1 MDPFL
6 DLVRL
11 LRPRAALL
19 GRGVDAAG
27 DWGLSFPALGDLLFF
42 WIEGGTCQL
51 IRPGC
56 DPIWLKKGDFVLL
69 RTTISFTLTSNRDVE
84 PLDSVAAVAAK
95 REGRLRLGFG
105 QERPISLHMGKFL
118 FSTANED
125 LLTGLLPPMVQIPS
139 HSPRLR
145 RLHNLLTLM
154 ESEGRDP
161 GPGSEFIIIR
171 LVELALVEILRM
183 PAADFPEQ
191 SLGAASP
198 GMLAGLRDPVTSKA
212 IRAMHENVGQDWT
225 VEALARLCGVSRSS
239 LATRFQSLVGI
250 GPISYLLR
258 WRMALAKEALR
269 SGTARVEEIA
279 FSIGYKSASA
289 FSTAFARAVGCSP
302 SRFAE
307 ARSAL
312 HKESRVEP
320 SNPNRSGLKD
330 QTLPFAR

>member
-6 DLVRL
+6 DLIRL

-19 GRGVDAAG
+19 GRGMDAAG

-42 WIEGGTCQL
+42 WLEEGDCLL
-51 IRPGC
+51 IRSGRAS
-56 DPIWLKKGDFVLL
+56 LSLRKGDFVLL
-69 RTTISFTLTSNRDVE
+69 RTMLPFTLASSQEVA

-95 REGRLRLGFG
+95 REGRLKPGSG
-105 QERPISLHMGKFL
+105 QERPTSLHMGKFL

-125 LLTGLLPPMVQIPS
+125 LLTELLPHLVRIPS
-139 HSPRLR
+139 RSPKLH

-161 GPGSEFIIIR
+161 GPASEFIILR

-183 PAADFPEQ
+183 PASGLPEQ
-191 SLGAASP
+191 TADPPSSGL
-198 GMLAGLRDPVTSKA
+198 LAGLGDPVVGKA
-212 IRAMHENVGQDWT
+212 IRSIHADVAREWT
-225 VEALARLCGVSRSS
+225 VDALARLCGVSRSAF
-239 LATRFQSLVGI
+239 ATRFRAVVGI

-269 SGTARVEEIA
+269 SGTPRVEEIA

-289 FSTAFARAVGCSP
+289 FSSAFTRAVGCPP
-302 SRFAE
+302 SRFT
-307 ARSAL
+307 
-312 HKESRVEP
+312 ES
-320 SNPNRSGLKD
+320 SSRSG
-330 QTLPFAR
+330 

>member
-6 DLVRL
+6 DIVRL

-42 WIEGGTCQL
+42 WIEDGICQL
-51 IRPGC
+51 VRPGSE
-56 DPIWLKKGDFVLL
+56 PIWLEKGDFVLL
-69 RTTISFTLTSNRDVE
+69 RTTLPFTLTSSQEVE

-95 REGRLRLGFG
+95 QEGRLKLGTG

-125 LLTGLLPPMVQIPS
+125 LLAGLLPPIVQIPS
-139 HSPRLR
+139 HSPRLH

-161 GPGSEFIIIR
+161 GPASEFIILR

-183 PAADFPEQ
+183 PASGIPEQ
-191 SLGAASP
+191 AVDPANRGL
-198 GMLAGLRDPVTSKA
+198 LTGLRDPITARA
-212 IRAMHENVGQDWT
+212 IRAMHENVGHEWT
-225 VEALARLCGVSRSS
+225 VESLAKLCGVSRSA

-258 WRMALAKEALR
+258 WRMALAKEALK

-289 FSTAFARAVGCSP
+289 FSTAFTKAVGCSP

-307 ARSAL
+307 SSSRS
-312 HKESRVEP
+312 E
-320 SNPNRSGLKD
+320 
-330 QTLPFAR
+330 

>member
-6 DLVRL
+6 DLIRL

-42 WIEGGTCQL
+42 WLEEGDCLL

-56 DPIWLKKGDFVLL
+56 APLSLRKGDFVLL
-69 RTTISFTLTSNRDVE
+69 RTTLPFTLASSQEVE

-95 REGRLRLGFG
+95 REGRLKLGSG
-105 QERPISLHMGKFL
+105 QETPISLHMGKFL

-125 LLTGLLPPMVQIPS
+125 LVTGLLPPLVQIPS
-139 HSPRLR
+139 RSPRLH
-145 RLHNLLTLM
+145 RLHTLLTLI

-161 GPGSEFIIIR
+161 GPASEFIILR
-171 LVELALVEILRM
+171 LIELALVEILRM
-183 PAADFPEQ
+183 PPSGLPEQ
-191 SLGAASP
+191 ATDPTNRSL
-198 GMLAGLRDPVTSKA
+198 LAGLRDPVTAKA
-212 IRAMHENVGQDWT
+212 IRAMHENVGQEWT
-225 VEALARLCGVSRSS
+225 VESLARLCGVSRSAF
-239 LATRFQSLVGI
+239 ATNFCAVVGI

-258 WRMALAKEALR
+258 WRMALAKEALK

-289 FSTAFARAVGCSP
+289 FSTAFTRAVGCSP

-307 ARSAL
+307 RPSRS
-312 HKESRVEP
+312 E
-320 SNPNRSGLKD
+320 
-330 QTLPFAR
+330 

>member
-19 GRGVDAAG
+19 GRGMDAAG

-42 WIEGGTCQL
+42 WLEDGDCLL
-51 IRPGC
+51 IRSGC
-56 DPIWLKKGDFVLL
+56 APLSLRQGDFVLL
-69 RTTISFTLTSNRDVE
+69 RTTLPFTLASSQEVE
-84 PLDSVAAVAAK
+84 PLDSVTAVAAK
-95 REGRLRLGFG
+95 GEGRLKLGFG

-125 LLTGLLPPMVQIPS
+125 LVTGLLPPVVQIPS
-139 HSPRLR
+139 RSPRLH
-145 RLHNLLTLM
+145 RLHTLLTLM

-161 GPGSEFIIIR
+161 GPASEFIILR

-183 PAADFPEQ
+183 PASCQDQAVDP
-191 SLGAASP
+191 ASR
-198 GMLAGLRDPVTSKA
+198 GLLAGLRDPLTAKA
-212 IRAMHENVGQDWT
+212 IRAMHEHAGQEWT
-225 VEALARLCGVSRSS
+225 VESLARLCGVSRSAF
-239 LATRFQSLVGI
+239 ATRFHAVVGI

-258 WRMALAKEALR
+258 WRMALAKEALK
-269 SGTARVEEIA
+269 SGTAKIEEIA

-289 FSTAFARAVGCSP
+289 FSTAFTKAVGCSP

-307 ARSAL
+307 R
-312 HKESRVEP
+312 P
-320 SNPNRSGLKD
+320 SCPE
-330 QTLPFAR
+330 

>member
-6 DLVRL
+6 DIVRL

-42 WIEGGTCQL
+42 WIEDGTCQL
-51 IRPGC
+51 IRPGSE
-56 DPIWLKKGDFVLL
+56 PIGLEKGDFVLL
-69 RTTISFTLTSNRDVE
+69 RTTLSFTLTSNQDVE

-95 REGRLRLGFG
+95 QEGRLKLGTG

-118 FSTANED
+118 FSAANED
-125 LLTGLLPPMVQIPS
+125 LLTGLLPPIVQIPS
-139 HSPRLR
+139 RSPKLH
-145 RLHNLLTLM
+145 RLHNLLSLM

-161 GPGSEFIIIR
+161 GPASEFIILR

-183 PAADFPEQ
+183 PTSGLPEQ
-191 SLGAASP
+191 AIDPANRGLV
-198 GMLAGLRDPVTSKA
+198 AGLRDPVTAKA
-212 IRAMHENVGQDWT
+212 IRAMHENVAHEWT
-225 VEALARLCGVSRSS
+225 VETLAKLSGVSRSA

-258 WRMALAKEALR
+258 WRMALAKEALKT
-269 SGTARVEEIA
+269 GTARVEEIA

-289 FSTAFARAVGCSP
+289 FSTAFTKAVGCSP

-307 ARSAL
+307 SSSRS
-312 HKESRVEP
+312 E
-320 SNPNRSGLKD
+320 
-330 QTLPFAR
+330 

>member
-6 DLVRL
+6 DLIRL

-19 GRGVDAAG
+19 GRGLDAAG

-42 WIEGGTCQL
+42 WLEEGDCLL

-56 DPIWLKKGDFVLL
+56 APLPLKTGDFALV
-69 RTTISFTLTSNRDVE
+69 RTTLPFALASSLEEE

-95 REGRLRLGFG
+95 REGRLKLGSG
-105 QERPISLHMGKFL
+105 HERPISLRMGKFL

-125 LLTGLLPPMVQIPS
+125 LVAGLLPPIVQIPS
-139 HSPRLR
+139 PSPRLH

-154 ESEGRDP
+154 ETEGRDP
-161 GPGSEFIIIR
+161 GPASEFIILR

-183 PAADFPEQ
+183 PASVLPEQ
-191 SLGAASP
+191 AVDPANRGL
-198 GMLAGLRDPVTSKA
+198 LAGLRDPVTSKA
-212 IRAMHENVGQDWT
+212 IRAMHENVAHEWT
-225 VEALARLCGVSRSS
+225 VESLAKLCGVSRSA

-258 WRMALAKEALR
+258 WRMALAKEALK

-289 FSTAFARAVGCSP
+289 FSTAFTRAVGCSP

-307 ARSAL
+307 S
-312 HKESRVEP
+312 SFG
-320 SNPNRSGLKD
+320 SS
-330 QTLPFAR
+330 